1 VAVAGLFISHVQSPR
16 IIDHFVRLRKESGH
30 LVDWRFVFAQG
41 RSGSPLVDFPYEPAE
56 SSMPLRFRE
65 MVENRGVID
74 GLLDT
79 AIMPCA
85 VALNS
90 RFVWVMEYDV
100 DFAGQWSS
108 FFEQFSGNTVDL
120 LTTTIV
126 RKINSPT
133 WYHWQ
138 RATAPS
144 SILPGQ
150 MLRSFL
156 PIMRLSREFACE
168 YVKQTT
174 QPGWRGHC
182 EFTLPTV
189 ALAHGFSLEDIG
201 GSGEFCPPSRRG
213 LNYTNSPHDEGLAPG
228 TFVFRPSRS
237 LYYHESSA
245 EFSEA
250 GFLYHPV
257 KPGVAEWV
265 RQGPST

>member
-1 VAVAGLFISHVQSPR
+1 MAVAGLFISHVQSPR

-79 AIMPCA
+79 AIMPCV

-108 FFEQFSGNTVDL
+108 CFEQFSGNTVDL

-126 RKINSPT
+126 RKIRSPT
-133 WYHWQ
+133 WYHW
-138 RATAPS
+138 RRVTAPS
-144 SILPGQ
+144 SVLPGQ

-168 YVKQTT
+168 YVKRTT
-174 QPGWRGHC
+174 QPGWRPLRVYASNSGACPWIFVGRHWWFGRILSPLQKRIKLH
-182 EFTLPTV
+182 ELSSRRGISSRNIRFQTITV
-189 ALAHGFSLEDIG
+189 ALLSRVVRRIF
-201 GSGEFCPPSRRG
+201 GSRFLVPPG
-213 LNYTNSPHDEGLAPG
+213 
-228 TFVFRPSRS
+228 
-237 LYYHESSA
+237 
-245 EFSEA
+245 
-250 GFLYHPV
+250 
-257 KPGVAEWV
+257 
-265 RQGPST
+265 